1 MFAYYLDLALR
12 SFRSHPVLTGLMV
25 LALGLGIGACM
36 TTLTVFH
43 VLSADP
49 LPGRSQHLYQVQ
61 LDAGQLAY
69 YRPGAE
75 PEEQLTRFDAQALL
89 AEAQAPQQAMM
100 TGGQVILQG
109 PDEQLEPRSSDVRY
123 TSADFFA
130 MFGLPFQYGG
140 PWSAADDASHA
151 RQVVISRELN
161 EAMFGGGNSVGK
173 TLRVQDTEMRV
184 VGVLGA
190 WRLTP
195 HFYDLN
201 TGDYGQTE
209 GLYLP
214 FSTSRELELPRSGTM
229 NCWGNEHI
237 PDATAPNAPC
247 VWIQYWVRLPD
258 AGAVQRYRD
267 YLNAYSERQRGAGRF
282 ERPPN
287 VRLRNVPE
295 WLAFKQVVP
304 GDVRLQLWLALG
316 FLVVCLTNTVGLL
329 LAKCLRAAPQ
339 IGVRRALGASRR
351 AIFAQFLVE
360 ALAIGL
366 AGGLLGLLLAWLGLL
381 GVRHNPASYAE
392 LARLDLPM
400 LAAALAV
407 SLLASLAAGLLPAWR
422 AAQVAPALQLK
433 SQ

>member
-12 SFRSHPVLTGLMV
+12 SCRANPVLTGLMV

-214 FSTSRELELPRSGTM
+214 FSTSRGLELPRSGTM

-258 AGAVQRYRD
+258 AGAVQR
-267 YLNAYSERQRGAGRF
+267 AHRGL
-282 ERPPN
+282 P
-287 VRLRNVPE
+287 
-295 WLAFKQVVP
+295 
-304 GDVRLQLWLALG
+304 
-316 FLVVCLTNTVGLL
+316 
-329 LAKCLRAAPQ
+329 
-339 IGVRRALGASRR
+339 RRG
-351 AIFAQFLVE
+351 E
-360 ALAIGL
+360 
-366 AGGLLGLLLAWLGLL
+366 LGLQAVQVLA
-381 GVRHNPASYAE
+381 PASGGQHFQHHIFIE
-392 LARLDLPM
+392 R
-400 LAAALAV
+400 
-407 SLLASLAAGLLPAWR
+407 GR
-422 AAQVAPALQLK
+422 GQH
-433 SQ
+433 